1 MSVNQYR
8 KVQSQ
13 SAISEASPHMLVSML
28 FRGALDNIAVA
39 RGAIQRGETALKG
52 AKIGRTIDI
61 IDNLRASLD
70 MPVGGEVAENLRDL
84 YDYMEA
90 RLLFANVENS
100 VTALEEVVNLLR
112 EIQQGWDAMPEE
124 YKNAPSRHS
133 EAS

>member
-13 SAISEASPHMLVSML
+13 SAINEASPHMLVSML

-52 AKIGRTIDI
+52 AKIGRAIDI

-100 VTALEEVVNLLR
+100 VAVLEEVVNLLR